1 MGKKNKATIDG
12 LGIQNRDIYV
22 SLGNNE
28 DQTERLIRIGAHYT
42 LPTKKLLGIFTRP
55 NTGKFTA
62 KIEVSDTDD
71 LTFHKHQKPL
81 KCLFL
86 GKDPSDECEIE
97 LKKESREISFHIT
110 FDPQSIKD
118 CNNKTLNEGQ
128 RFKLQFVFS
137 ISSNSDK
144 KDIKKVQD
152 YLIIHL
158 NKFESKPIVSF
169 TPNEEVVKDGKIKY
183 QEITDQTCIG
193 TITIKHNAK
202 FTAAPILK
210 SCNIK
215 FQLMDRDNNNC
226 LFDIKDGKHI
236 NSSISISINPL
247 KPNEEKK
254 YPVFLEK
261 KNTYNPLRDSEITLH
276 YTYNKTT
283 KELKPSITVLRDNTI
298 TEGSVLLNVPG
309 QKPLEL
315 YQKYDEKAIILKHI
329 LHNDTRFNDNIIHIV
344 FQNLATESSNSKA
357 GVYIWGITL
366 DKKITEGEE
375 RLKLTNEHSFNDFVT
390 IEKPTEKE
398 IHRLAGN
405 KNRLDYQITFK
416 KELLKAT
423 LPAPDKNETYVEINF
438 TLEYY
443 ILVDRDGNY
452 FSTYNK
458 YEKNVKNEEIYNE
471 TITYLIKQ
479 CDGQKKKAEFTIKL
493 QKECSS
499 AIYCVD
505 FGTSAV
511 TAGSFSFSNREY
523 HFNSI
528 DLLGQKQQLIKNND
542 STAKEFDTEPGPF
555 INSRIC
561 FNKSYFDP
569 KSGNKPTYN
578 YISKAIDPKDMA
590 KDYFTYPVHFSPA
603 PNRLDPDYELP
614 NLKTM
619 IGHKNIPIAI
629 GDSAWT
635 YKDKTGNTQNV
646 FNDNGKT
653 NCPLFETTELFKI
666 CYRQLFT
673 HFIYHPQQGRGG
685 TGNEQINRLVVTVP
699 NTYTP
704 KNIQNV
710 KEIIRETIP
719 TVYPEHLCFIS
730 ESDAVACYYI
740 DKKKLNDEGKE
751 TVLIY
756 DMGAGT
762 LDLTLL
768 ERDRQGDRENVNI
781 IKKIGINIA
790 GNYLDYTILRILADL
805 LKWEGEASDV
815 LDANVLLNL
824 NQTKE
829 KHHDSAQAKT
839 RDGLK
844 NLIKELKTRLNDCTP
859 ANEESQTQKES
870 PVDNVSQTHPNNDTD
885 KESQTQKEDQY
896 IKKVR
901 DAVKKINLNDI
912 LTHTF
917 FKDEFL
923 KYVTTDVFKNF
934 FRNGETFDIDV
945 VVFSGRSTSLNA
957 IRNAVQENIQVY
969 CSNSPKVKYANI
981 SDEGINIVSK
991 VNDIK
996 TGSNILKNIVAK
1008 GACVYM
1014 NHYFENNGLNK
1025 FNSHAN
1031 YASFGIITHGRNE
1044 QLRYYPI
1051 IQKCA
1056 DYDKTN
1062 DTIEGI
1068 INIPIQVENIAH
1080 INLVQSYSENT
1091 GKDYQNDELGL
1102 ISTIM
1107 TVPTDNL
1114 TPFIDGEKRGK
1125 CTFKLVL
1132 NNQIKNPDKSVLEFY
1147 IVDENG
1153 TIQADVEPQ
1162 EDFESS
1168 TLRKSL
1174 WPVIFR

>member
-12 LGIQNRDIYV
+12 LGIKEQKREIYV

-28 DQTERLIRIGAHYT
+28 DQTERLISIDAHYT

-62 KIEVSDTDD
+62 KIEVSDADG
-71 LTFHKHQKPL
+71 LTFHELQKPL
-81 KCLFL
+81 KCLFS

-97 LKKESREISFHIT
+97 LKKESREIFFQIT
-110 FDPQSIKD
+110 FDPQSIED
-118 CNNKTLNEGQ
+118 CPGKKLNEEQ
-128 RFKLQFVFS
+128 SFKIQFVFS

-158 NKFESKPIVSF
+158 KKFDSEPIVSF
-169 TPNEEVVKDGKIKY
+169 TPNEQVVKDGKIKY
-183 QEITDQTCIG
+183 QEIEDKTCIG

-202 FTAAPILK
+202 FTAAPILEN
-210 SCNIK
+210 CNIK
-215 FQLMDRDNNNC
+215 FQLMDSDNNNC
-226 LFDIKDGKHI
+226 LFNIIDGTHI
-236 NSSISISINPL
+236 NSNISISIDL
-247 KPNEEKK
+247 LGPNEEKK

-261 KNTYNPLRDSEITLH
+261 KNTYNPLRDSERTLH

-283 KELKPSITVLRDNTI
+283 KELKPSITILRDNTI
-298 TEGSVLLNVPG
+298 TAAAVELNVPG
-309 QKPLEL
+309 QPPLEL

-329 LHNDTRFNDNIIHIV
+329 LHNDTRFNDNIIQIG
-344 FQNLATESSNSKA
+344 FKNLATESANSDA

-405 KNRLDYQITFK
+405 QNRLDYHITFN

-423 LPAPDKNETYVEINF
+423 LPAPDKNETYIEIEF
-438 TLEYY
+438 ELRYY
-443 ILVDRDGNY
+443 ILVDKEGELYR
-452 FSTYNK
+452 K
-458 YEKNVKNEEIYNE
+458 YMDKKYKD
-471 TITYLIKQ
+471 IKQ
-479 CDGQKKKAEFTIKL
+479 DRKEKTAIFKIKL
-493 QKECSS
+493 CKECSPI
-499 AIYCVD
+499 IYCVD
-505 FGTSAV
+505 FGTSAI
-511 TAGSFSFSNREY
+511 TAGSFSFFNRNAHY
-523 HFNSI
+523 KPI
-528 DLLGQKQQLIKNND
+528 DLLEKKKQLISNIEP
-542 STAKEFDTEPGPF
+542 AVKEFDSEPSPF
-555 INSRIC
+555 INSRIY
-561 FNKSYFDP
+561 FNEAYFAPDRD
-569 KSGNKPTYN
+569 KPRYD
-578 YISKAIDPKDMA
+578 YISVSRDINVMA
-590 KDYFTYPVHFSPA
+590 KDYSIYPVRFSPA
-603 PNRLDPDYELP
+603 PNQLDPTHELP

-629 GDSAWT
+629 GANGWT
-635 YKDKTGNTQNV
+635 YKDKEGTLQYV
-646 FNDNGKT
+646 FNGMT

-673 HFIYHPQQGRGG
+673 HFINPPQQNEDY
-685 TGNEQINRLVVTVP
+685 NEQINKLVVTVP

-704 KNIQNV
+704 KNIQDV
-710 KEIIRETIP
+710 KNIIRETIP

-740 DKKKLNDEGKE
+740 DKKPLNNREKE

-768 ERDRQGDRENVNI
+768 ERNRQGDEEDANI

-790 GNYLDYTILRILADL
+790 GNYLDYTILLILVDL
-805 LKWEGEASDV
+805 LNDLEASNIKERERV
-815 LDANVLLNL
+815 LEILEK
-824 NQTKE
+824 NQPFRFNE
-829 KHHDSAQAKT
+829 NENGQPRI

-844 NLIKELKTRLNDCTP
+844 NLIKEIKTKLNDCSKSKL
-859 ANEESQTQKES
+859 ESQKDEE
-870 PVDNVSQTHPNNDTD
+870 NNI
-885 KESQTQKEDQY
+885 Q
-896 IKKVR
+896 IVR
-901 DAVKKINLNDI
+901 KAVKGINLEKI
-912 LTHTF
+912 LEHKL

-923 KYVTTDVFKNF
+923 NYVTTDVFKNF
-934 FRNGETFDIDV
+934 FGNLSENEEIDIDV
-945 VVFSGRSTSLNA
+945 IVFSGRSTSLNA
-957 IRNAVQENIQVY
+957 IRNAVQKNIRLY
-969 CSNSPKVKYANI
+969 CKKPVKYANI
-981 SDEGINIVSK
+981 TDQRITLVDSIEKINTS
-991 VNDIK
+991 
-996 TGSNILKNIVAK
+996 SNILKNIVAK

-1014 NHYFENNGLNK
+1014 NHYFKNNDSNK

-1031 YASFGIITHGRNE
+1031 YASFGIITHGRND

-1068 INIPIQVENIAH
+1068 IDIPIQGENIAH

-1091 GKDYQNDELGL
+1091 EIDYQNDELGL

-1107 TVPTDNL
+1107 TVSTDNL
-1114 TPFIDGEKRGK
+1114 TPFRDGEKRGK

-1147 IVDENG
+1147 IVDVNG

-1174 WPVIFR
+1174 WPVIFK

>member
-62 KIEVSDTDD
+62 KIEVSNTDG
-71 LTFHKHQKPL
+71 LTFHKPQKPL

-137 ISSNSDK
+137 ISSNTDK

-210 SCNIK
+210 NCNIK
-215 FQLMDRDNNNC
+215 FQLMDSDNNNC
-226 LFDIKDGKHI
+226 LFDIKDGTHI
-236 NSSISISINPL
+236 NSSIRISIDQL
-247 KPNEEKK
+247 SPNQKK
-254 YPVFLEK
+254 EYLVYLEK
-261 KNTYNPLRDSEITLH
+261 KNTYNPLRDSERTFY

-283 KELKPSITVLRDNTI
+283 KELKPSITILRDNTI

-329 LHNDTRFNDNIIHIV
+329 LHNDTRINDNITII
-344 FQNLATESSNSKA
+344 FRNLATESANSNA

-366 DKKITEGEE
+366 DKKITEGEG
-375 RLKLTNEHSFNDFVT
+375 RLKLTNEHSFNNFVT
-390 IEKPTEKE
+390 IETPTEKE

-405 KNRLDYQITFK
+405 KNRLDYQITFE

-423 LPAPDKNETYVEINF
+423 LPAPDKNETYIEIEF
-438 TLEYY
+438 ELRYY
-443 ILVDRDGNY
+443 ILVDKKGDLYR
-452 FSTYNK
+452 K
-458 YEKNVKNEEIYNE
+458 YMYKEYKD
-471 TITYLIKQ
+471 IKQ
-479 CDGQKKKAEFTIKL
+479 DGTKKTTKFKL
-493 QKECSS
+493 KLCKECSPT
-499 AIYCVD
+499 IYCVD
-505 FGTSAV
+505 FGTSAI
-511 TAGSFSFSNREY
+511 TAGSFSFNNRIDHY
-523 HFNSI
+523 NSI
-528 DLLGQKQQLIKNND
+528 NLLEKKVQFISCINPKCN
-542 STAKEFDTEPGPF
+542 EFDTEPSPF
-555 INSRIC
+555 INSRIY
-561 FNKSYFDP
+561 FNETYFD
-569 KSGNKPTYN
+569 NNNEKPRY
-578 YISKAIDPKDMA
+578 
-590 KDYFTYPVHFSPA
+590 DYFSGSDELKVIAEEYKKYPVYFSPR
-603 PNRLDPDYELP
+603 PNQLNPDHELP

-629 GDSAWT
+629 GENTWT

-646 FNDNGKT
+646 FNEDGTT
-653 NCPLFETTELFKI
+653 NCPLFNTTELFKI
-666 CYRQLFT
+666 SYRQLFT
-673 HFIYHPQQGRGG
+673 HFINPPQ
-685 TGNEQINRLVVTVP
+685 NEGYNGQINKLVVTVP

-704 KNIQNV
+704 KNIQDV
-710 KEIIRETIP
+710 KNIIRETIP

-740 DKKKLNDEGKE
+740 DKKLLNDGEKE

-768 ERDRQGDRENVNI
+768 ERNRQEGRENVNI

-790 GNYLDYTILRILADL
+790 GNYLDYTILLILADL
-805 LKWEGEASDV
+805 LREKKGEASEI

-829 KHHDSAQAKT
+829 KPYNYAQAKT

-844 NLIKELKTRLNDCTP
+844 NLIKELKTRLNDCTA

-870 PVDNVSQTHPNNDTD
+870 PVDNVLQTHPNNDTNE
-885 KESQTQKEDQY
+885 ESQTQKEDQY
-896 IKKVR
+896 IKTVR
-901 DAVKKINLNDI
+901 DAVKNIKLNEI
-912 LTHTF
+912 LEHQF
-917 FKDEFL
+917 FKDKFL
-923 KYVTTDVFKNF
+923 EYVTTDVFKNF
-934 FRNGETFDIDV
+934 LGDSKTFNIDV

-957 IRNAVQENIQVY
+957 IRNAVQEKIKDYCNNPEQINYASIADKKIILVKDVNNI
-969 CSNSPKVKYANI
+969 N
-981 SDEGINIVSK
+981 
-991 VNDIK
+991 
-996 TGSNILKNIVAK
+996 TGADILKNIVAK
-1008 GACVYM
+1008 GACIYM
-1014 NHYFENNGLNK
+1014 KYYFNNSNFK
-1025 FNSHAN
+1025 SRAN
-1031 YASFGIITHGRNE
+1031 YTSFGIITHGRNNKKK
-1044 QLRYYPI
+1044 YFSI
-1051 IQKCA
+1051 INKCA
-1056 DYDKTN
+1056 DYN
-1062 DTIEGI
+1062 EQGI
-1068 INIPIQVENIAH
+1068 VQGETTINIRNEGVAAIE
-1080 INLVQSYSENT
+1080 LVQSYSEET
-1091 GKDYQNDELGL
+1091 EKDYQNDVLGL
-1102 ISTIM
+1102 ISPLIYM
-1107 TVPTDNL
+1107 EGNL
-1114 TPFIDGEKRGK
+1114 LKPDENGE
-1125 CTFKLVL
+1125 CTFKLTL
-1132 NNQIKNPDKSVLEFY
+1132 NDQIIKPDKNVLEFH
-1147 IVDENG
+1147 IGDDIIAEL
-1153 TIQADVEPQ
+1153 EPR
-1162 EDFESS
+1162 EDFQSD

-1174 WPVIFR
+1174 WPVIFN